1 MAMPVGVEL
10 RISGELGA
18 NALKIMAYR
27 HGALVAILVGYKN
40 HKAQTVRCY
49 PKRIIVY
56 GALSER
62 DLPIE
67 CRLDEIPWERR

>member
-18 NALKIMAYR
+18 NALKIAAYK
-27 HGALVAILVGYKN
+27 HGMLVAVLVGYKN
-40 HKAQTVRCY
+40 HRNGTIKCY
-49 PKRIIVY
+49 PKRIVVY
-56 GALSER
+56 GALTDR